1 MKQFI
6 VRSLSF
12 VLLITML
19 LSAVSCAQQEENAS
33 SESVSSAVS
42 TEVSKEEEFVLF
54 SNLPEKDYSGTTIH
68 VLVEGDYM
76 DTYKSVE
83 VLPHA
88 ESYKTLNDSITNRN
102 NLIEERFGV
111 TFEETRTSNSSEM
124 LSTLRENAVAGVSVY
139 DFVMPYMGDAA
150 KIAQE
155 GYFYDL
161 RTMENIHLDQPYYDQ
176 GSVQGL
182 SIGGKNYF
190 VTGDLSLLAYDVTH
204 VLLFNKDMIKDNN
217 LESPYKLVEDGD
229 WTIDKLH
236 EMARKITADTDGES
250 GMSHTDTYGFLVN
263 TNFVSSMFIGSGHR
277 FSSKDQND
285 EPILSVY
292 SEGSTAVFDKIFD
305 LVNDV
310 QASGQIDNTANSF
323 ASSAVADGKT
333 VWEAATEAIASKR
346 ALFRAVSLNSILELG
361 EHDCN
366 FGVLPTPKYDKTQD
380 DYYCRVSTIYASC
393 VAIPN
398 NAADPEMS
406 AIIVDALMQAS
417 TDTVKNAYIEVIMK
431 ERKIQDDDSEAMMDL
446 IFDSRVYDFGSVYNW
461 GGNYEWEASTITGF
475 MNTVA
480 FSGSN
485 TFVSTWQSIESSVQ
499 AAMDD
504 TIATYRA
511 ID

>member
-12 VLLITML
+12 ALLIVML
-19 LSAVSCAQQEENAS
+19 LSAVSCAQQEESSTSVSASESS
-33 SESVSSAVS
+33 SEIS
-42 TEVSKEEEFVLF
+42 EEEKFVLF
-54 SNLPEKDYSGTTIH
+54 SNLPERNYSGKTIRT
-68 VLVEGDYM
+68 LVEGDYM

-83 VLPHA
+83 VVPHEA
-88 ESYKTLNDSITNRN
+88 SYKTLNDAIADRN

-111 TFEETRTSNSSEM
+111 TFEEDRTSNSAEM

-155 GYFYDL
+155 GYFFDL
-161 RTMENIHLDQPYYDQ
+161 RTLENMHLDDPYYDQ

-217 LESPYKLVEDGD
+217 LDNPYQLVENGT

-236 EMARKITADTDGES
+236 EMARKITADTDGEA

-277 FSSKDQND
+277 FSTKDQND
-285 EPILSVY
+285 EPMLAVY
-292 SEGSTAVFDKIFD
+292 SESSTAVFNKIFD

-310 QASGQIDNTANSF
+310 QASGQIDNTANTF
-323 ASSAVADGKT
+323 ASTAVADGKT
-333 VWEAATEAIASKR
+333 VWEAATDAIASKR
-346 ALFRAVSLNSILELG
+346 ALFRAVSLNSILSLG
-361 EHDCN
+361 EYDCN
-366 FGVLPTPKYDKTQD
+366 FGVLPAPKYDETQD
-380 DYYCRVSTIYASC
+380 DYYCRVSTIYATC
-393 VAIPN
+393 VAIPTN
-398 NAADPEMS
+398 VADPEMS

-417 TDTVKNAYIEVIMK
+417 TNTVKNAYIEVIMK
-431 ERKIQDDDSEAMMDL
+431 ERKIQDDESEAMMDL

-461 GGNYEWEASTITGF
+461 GGSYEWEANTITGF
-475 MNTVA
+475 MNVVA
-480 FSGSN
+480 FSGTN